1 LTLQRYN
8 GNINETNT
16 GINRDNKKKVLMN
29 SLPDAPAQEQNEEPL
44 YNIGVVTRMTG
55 ITMATLR
62 AWERRYS
69 FPESSRTSGGHRL
82 YSENDVLRLRWVKA
96 RIEEGMQTAQAIHA
110 LRVQEQRGAAA
121 YQHASSESGSSPS
134 IGRTALEGLKR
145 RLVDALLERKLEE
158 ADQIMGEALASSTPE
173 DLILH
178 MIAPTMADIG
188 DAWFDKRINVTTE
201 HFSTNYLRQRLL
213 MWMLNGPPPQARPPV
228 ILACAPGEWH
238 EGSLLILGAL
248 LRRRRIPVAYL
259 GQSVPLADLGA
270 FIRDIHPRMVVLVAM
285 LEETATQLLEWP
297 QWLPEAASS
306 GRPFIGYGGRVFIR
320 HPEWRLRTPGIYLG
334 DTLEDGLE
342 KIEEMLHSGG

>member
-1 LTLQRYN
+1 M
-8 GNINETNT
+8 I
-16 GINRDNKKKVLMN
+16 
-29 SLPDAPAQEQNEEPL
+29 SLPDAPAQDQNEEPL
-44 YNIGVVTRMTG
+44 YNNGVVTRMTG

-110 LRVQEQRGAAA
+110 LRVQEQRGSATFQPASIEAGTGPAA
-121 YQHASSESGSSPS
+121 
-134 IGRTALEGLKR
+134 GRTALDRLER
-145 RLVDALLERKLEE
+145 RLVEALLERRLEQ
-158 ADQIMGEALASSTPE
+158 ADQIMGEALASSIPE

-178 MIAPTMADIG
+178 MIAPAMAAIG

-201 HFSTNYLRQRLL
+201 HFATNYLRQRLL
-213 MWMLNGPPPQARPPV
+213 MWMLNGPPPQARQPL

-259 GQSVPLADLGA
+259 GQAVPLADLGA

-285 LEETATQLLEWP
+285 LEETAAQLLEWP
-297 QWLPEAASS
+297 QWLPEAAAA
-306 GRPFIGYGGRVFIR
+306 GRPVIGYGGRVYI
-320 HPEWRLRTPGIYLG
+320 HNPEWRLRTPGIYLG

-342 KIEEMLHSGG
+342 KIEELLASGG